1 VEESDEVEGEGEVL
15 YQILGIVSF
24 ADPVGGSEHGV
35 EEESDRVLEQVPAGR
50 MDLQDEAV
58 D

>member
-1 VEESDEVEGEGEVL
+1 MEAEEEEVL

-35 EEESDRVLEQVPAGR
+35 EGESDRVLEQVPAGR